1 MHNPLNKRFKRDL
14 RSDAGK
20 YVAIFLF
27 IVFFIGAASGF
38 MVADNSVFAQFKT
51 ADVEYN
57 VEDGHLAFNVKPSAD
72 VLSKIE
78 SQNDLKLYDLN
89 YKEETIKHGKTL
101 RIYKVRN
108 ELNKEC
114 LMSGEMPKAE
124 NEIAVDRMFAEN
136 NKIAVGDNVNINSK
150 NYIVSGLI
158 ALSDYSALFKSNGDM
173 MFDAVGFG
181 VAVMTNDGYNTIE
194 TAHETVNYA
203 WKYNLPVEDEETEN
217 AKSELLMKSL
227 EKILKEYDEPLI
239 QAQVDSLYD
248 DAKPYINRLK
258 AEFESAEKQLES
270 KYLSAIVHTNANDTA
285 KMAKELGITEKQYKN
300 LKQVLE
306 DAEKD
311 SDKWDF
317 DSLDSAPKINL
328 DDYKT
333 SSDMDFDEMYEEIY
347 KVVDAVSGAGLYD
360 CSQIY
365 RDLASLKKITDKFSI
380 DDSGVLNIT
389 DYSAKYTNKSI
400 MYAREDSTSDKA
412 TMMLMTYI
420 VMVMIAFLFA
430 VTTSNTISKEA
441 NVIGTLRAMGYS
453 KGELIGHYMFLP
465 MVVTVVG
472 GIVGNVLGYTAF
484 QKVFESVYYSNY
496 SLPTYKML
504 WNMNAFLETTVVP
517 FVLMLLVNFV
527 MLSKKLKISPLNF
540 IRGELKENGQ
550 KRLIKLPKK
559 MPFFSKF
566 RLRILFQNVPS
577 YLTLALGVFLAGTL
591 VVFGSMYGPLLD
603 DYANIVKENQISKY
617 QYVMINEAE
626 TKVLDAEKFCM
637 TSLQTTDKKFI
648 ADDVTIYGVENQS
661 RYIKE
666 NIPAGEV
673 LVSSAMADKFNL
685 SIGDD
690 VTLKEAYKDKTY
702 SFKVGGIY
710 NYDAAITVFMNRT
723 DYVRQF
729 NEDSNYFNGYFS
741 NKKLNDLDDT
751 DVATVITEKDLTKV
765 VTQMQVSMTEFV
777 KVFKALG
784 VVIFL
789 LVMFILT
796 KQIIEK
802 NSKSVSMAKILGFS
816 DIEIGKLYI
825 IITSLVVL
833 ASLLISVPLI
843 SLALRWCFKSYL
855 YTQMT
860 GYIPYIISNSCYVTM
875 VVLGIVSYS
884 VVACLMLL
892 KIKKTP
898 LGEALK
904 NQSFYFG

>member
-577 YLTLALGVFLAGTL
+577 YLILALGVFLAGTL

-626 TKVLDAEKFCM
+626 TKVSDAEKFCM

-685 SIGDD
+685 SIGDE
-690 VTLKEAYKDKTY
+690 VTLKEAYKEKTY

-723 DYVRQF
+723 DYIGQF

-741 NKKLNDLDDT
+741 NKKLNDLDDA

-816 DIEIGKLYI
+816 DSEIGKLYI
-825 IITSLVVL
+825 VITSFVVV
-833 ASLLISVPLI
+833 ASLLVSVPLI

-860 GYIPYIISNSCYVTM
+860 GYIPYIVSNSCYVTM
-875 VVLGIVSYS
+875 VVLGIVSYA

-904 NQSFYFG
+904 NQSF

>member
-203 WKYNLPVEDEETEN
+203 WKYNSPVEDEETEN

-239 QAQVDSLYD
+239 QAQVDSLYKK
-248 DAKPYINRLK
+248 AKPYINSLRD
-258 AEFESAEKQLES
+258 EFDVAEKELEA
-270 KYLSAIVHTNANDTA
+270 KYFAAIRNASINDTA

-347 KVVDAVSGAGLYD
+347 KVVDAVSDAGLYD

-453 KGELIGHYMFLP
+453 KGELIGHYIFLP

-540 IRGELKENGQ
+540 IRGELKESGQ

-566 RLRILFQNVPS
+566 RLRIFFQNIPS
-577 YLTLALGVFLAGTL
+577 YLTLALGVFLAGVL

-603 DYANIVKENQISKY
+603 DYSNIVKENQISKY

-626 TKVLDAEKFCM
+626 TKVSDAEKFCM
-637 TSLQTTDKKFI
+637 TSLQTTDKKFMT
-648 ADDVTIYGVENQS
+648 DDVTVYGVENQS

-685 SIGDD
+685 SIGDE
-690 VTLKEAYKDKTY
+690 VTLKEAYKEKTY

-723 DYVRQF
+723 DYIGQF

-741 NKKLNDLDDT
+741 NKKLNDLDDA

-802 NSKSVSMAKILGFS
+802 NSKSVSMTKILGFS

-860 GYIPYIISNSCYVTM
+860 GYIPYIVSNSCYVTM
-875 VVLGIVSYS
+875 VVLGIVSYA

-904 NQSFYFG
+904 NQSF

>member
-38 MVADNSVFAQFKT
+38 MVADNSVSAQFKT
-51 ADVEYN
+51 TDVEYN

-89 YKEETIKHGKTL
+89 YKEETIKNSKTL

-114 LMSGEMPKAE
+114 LMSGEMPKND

-136 NKIAVGDNVNINSK
+136 NNITVGDSLKIK
-150 NYIVSGLI
+150 GKKYIVSGLI

-181 VAVMTNDGYNTIE
+181 VAVMTNGGYNAIE
-194 TAHETVNYA
+194 TAHETINYA
-203 WKYNLPVEDEETEN
+203 WKYNTPVEDEETEN

-227 EKILKEYDEPLI
+227 ENILKEYDEPLI
-239 QAQVDSLYD
+239 QAQVDSLYKK
-248 DAKPYINRLK
+248 AKPYINSLRD
-258 AEFESAEKQLES
+258 EFDVAEKQLEA
-270 KYLSAIVHTNANDTA
+270 KYFAAIRKASINDTA

-306 DAEKD
+306 DADKD
-311 SDKWDF
+311 SDDWDL

-333 SSDMDFDEMYEEIY
+333 SDDMDFDNMYNQIY
-347 KVVDAVSGAGLYD
+347 KIVDAVSDAKLYD
-360 CSQIY
+360 CSRIY
-365 RDLASLKKITDKFSI
+365 RDLASLKRNTEKFSI
-380 DDSGVLNIT
+380 DDSGILNIT

-430 VTTSNTISKEA
+430 VTTSNTILKEA

-465 MVVTVVG
+465 IVVTVVG

-504 WNMNAFLETTVVP
+504 WNMNAFWETTVVP
-517 FVLMLLVNFV
+517 FILMILVNFV
-527 MLSKKLKISPLNF
+527 MLTKKLKISPLNF
-540 IRGELKENGQ
+540 IRGELKESGQ

-566 RLRILFQNVPS
+566 RLRIFFQNVPS
-577 YLTLALGVFLAGTL
+577 YLTLALGVFLAGVL

-603 DYANIVKENQISKY
+603 DYANIVKENQLSKY

-626 TKVLDAEKFCM
+626 TEISDAEKFCM

-648 ADDVTIYGVENQS
+648 TDDVTIYGVENQS
-661 RYIKE
+661 KYITE

-702 SFKVGGIY
+702 SFKVGGVY

-741 NKKLNDLDDT
+741 NKKLNDLDDA

-875 VVLGIVSYS
+875 VVLGIVSYA

-904 NQSFYFG
+904 NQSF

>member
-78 SQNDLKLYDLN
+78 GQNDLKLYDLN

-203 WKYNLPVEDEETEN
+203 WKYNSPVEDEETEN

-484 QKVFESVYYSNY
+484 QKEFESVYYSNY

-540 IRGELKENGQ
+540 IRGELKESGQ

-626 TKVLDAEKFCM
+626 TKVSDAEKFCM

-661 RYIKE
+661 KYIKE

-685 SIGDD
+685 SIGDE
-690 VTLKEAYKDKTY
+690 VTLKEAYKEKTY

-723 DYVRQF
+723 DYIEQF

-741 NKKLNDLDDT
+741 NKKLNDLDDA

-816 DIEIGKLYI
+816 DSEIGKLYI
-825 IITSLVVL
+825 VITSFVVV
-833 ASLLISVPLI
+833 ASLLVSVPLI
-843 SLALRWCFKSYL
+843 SLALRWAFKSYI

-860 GYIPYIISNSCYVTM
+860 GYIPYIVSNSCYVTM
-875 VVLGIVSYS
+875 VVLGIVSYA

-904 NQSFYFG
+904 NQSF

>member
-57 VEDGHLAFNVKPSAD
+57 VEDGHLAFNVKPSED

-203 WKYNLPVEDEETEN
+203 WKYNSPVEDEETEN

-239 QAQVDSLYD
+239 QEQVDSLYD

-270 KYLSAIVHTNANDTA
+270 KYLSAIVHTNANDSA

-453 KGELIGHYMFLP
+453 KGELIGHYIFLP

-540 IRGELKENGQ
+540 IRGELKESGQ

-603 DYANIVKENQISKY
+603 DYANIVKENQVSKY

-626 TKVLDAEKFCM
+626 TKVSDAEKFCM

-661 RYIKE
+661 KYIKE

-685 SIGDD
+685 SIGDE
-690 VTLKEAYKDKTY
+690 VTLKEAYKEKTY

-723 DYVRQF
+723 DYIEQF

-741 NKKLNDLDDT
+741 NKKLNDLDDA

-816 DIEIGKLYI
+816 DSEIGKLYI
-825 IITSLVVL
+825 VITSFVVVV
-833 ASLLISVPLI
+833 SLLVSVPLI

-860 GYIPYIISNSCYVTM
+860 GYIPYIVSNSCYVTM
-875 VVLGIVSYS
+875 VVLGIVSYA

-904 NQSFYFG
+904 NQSF

>member
-136 NKIAVGDNVNINSK
+136 NKIAVGNNVNINSK

-203 WKYNLPVEDEETEN
+203 WKYNSPVEDEETEN

-453 KGELIGHYMFLP
+453 KGELIGHYIFLP

-540 IRGELKENGQ
+540 IRGELKESGQ

-617 QYVMINEAE
+617 QYVMINEAK
-626 TKVLDAEKFCM
+626 TKVSDAEKFCM

-661 RYIKE
+661 KYIKE

-685 SIGDD
+685 SIGDEI
-690 VTLKEAYKDKTY
+690 TLKEAYKEKTY

-723 DYVRQF
+723 DYIEQF

-741 NKKLNDLDDT
+741 NKKLNDLDDA

-796 KQIIEK
+796 KQILEK

-816 DIEIGKLYI
+816 DSEIGKLYI
-825 IITSLVVL
+825 VITSFVVV
-833 ASLLISVPLI
+833 ASLLVSVPLI

-860 GYIPYIISNSCYVTM
+860 GYIPYIVSNSCYVTM
-875 VVLGIVSYS
+875 VVLGIVSYA

-904 NQSFYFG
+904 NQSF

>member
-38 MVADNSVFAQFKT
+38 MVADNSVAAQFKT
-51 ADVEYN
+51 TAEECN
-57 VEDGHLAFNVKPSAD
+57 IEDGHLAFNVRPSNE

-78 SQNDLKLYDLN
+78 NQNDLKLYDLS
-89 YKEETIKHGKTL
+89 YKEETVKKDKTL

-108 ELNKEC
+108 EVNKEC
-114 LMSGEMPKAE
+114 LMSGEMPT
-124 NEIAVDRMFAEN
+124 NDSEIAVDRMFADN
-136 NKIAVGDNVNINSK
+136 NKITVGDSLKIKGKKYV
-150 NYIVSGLI
+150 VSGLI
-158 ALSDYSALFKSNGDM
+158 ALPDYSALFKSNADM

-181 VAVMTNDGYNTIE
+181 VAVMTDSGYNKIGN
-194 TAHETVNYA
+194 AHETINYA
-203 WKYNLPVEDEETEN
+203 WKYNTPVEDEETEN

-227 EKILKEYDEPLI
+227 ENILKEYDEPLI
-239 QAQVDSLYD
+239 QAQVDSLYKK
-248 DAKPYINRLK
+248 AKPYINSLRD
-258 AEFESAEKQLES
+258 EFDVAEKELES
-270 KYLSAIVHTNANDTA
+270 KYFAAIRKASINDTA

-306 DAEKD
+306 DADKN
-311 SDKWDF
+311 SDEWDL

-333 SSDMDFDEMYEEIY
+333 SDDMDFDDMYNQIY
-347 KVVDAVSGAGLYD
+347 KIVDAVSNAKLYD

-380 DDSGVLNIT
+380 DDSGILNIK

-400 MYAREDSTSDKA
+400 MYAREDSGSDKA

-420 VMVMIAFLFA
+420 IMVVIAFLFA
-430 VTTSNTISKEA
+430 VTTSNTITKEA

-453 KGELIGHYMFLP
+453 KGELIRHYMFLP
-465 MVVTVVG
+465 IAVTLAG
-472 GIVGNVLGYTAF
+472 SIVGNVLGYTVF
-484 QKVFESVYYSNY
+484 QKVFVGVYYSNY
-496 SLPTYKML
+496 SLPTFKML
-504 WNMNAFLETTVVP
+504 WNMNAFWETTVVP
-517 FVLMLLVNFV
+517 FILMILVNFV
-527 MLSKKLKISPLNF
+527 MLTKKLKISPLNF
-540 IRGELKENGQ
+540 IRGELKESGQ

-566 RLRILFQNVPS
+566 RLRIFFQNIPS
-577 YLTLALGVFLAGTL
+577 YLTLALGVFLAGVL

-603 DYANIVKENQISKY
+603 DYANIVKENQLSKY

-626 TKVLDAEKFCM
+626 SENADAEKFCM
-637 TSLQTTDKKFI
+637 TSLQTTDKKFMT
-648 ADDVTIYGVENQS
+648 DDVTIYGVENQS
-661 RYIKE
+661 KYITE
-666 NIPAGEV
+666 NIPIGEV
-673 LVSSAMADKFNL
+673 LVSSAMAEKFGL
-685 SIGDD
+685 SSGDEF
-690 VTLKEAYKDKTY
+690 TLKEQYKDKTY
-702 SFKVGGIY
+702 SFKVGGVY
-710 NYDAAITVFMNRT
+710 NYDAAITVFMNRG
-723 DYVRQF
+723 DYLTRF
-729 NEDSNYFNGYFS
+729 NEKSDYFNGYFS
-741 NKKLNDLDDT
+741 NSKLDDLNDDDI
-751 DVATVITEKDLTKV
+751 ATVITEKDLTKV

-784 VVIFL
+784 IVIFL

-796 KQIIEK
+796 KQIIER
-802 NSKSVSMAKILGFS
+802 NSKSVSMTKILGFS

-843 SLALRWCFKSYL
+843 SLALRWAFKSYI

-860 GYIPYIISNSCYVTM
+860 GYIPYIVSNSCYVTM
-875 VVLGIVSYS
+875 VVLGIVSYA

-904 NQSFYFG
+904 NQSF

>member
-27 IVFFIGAASGF
+27 IVLFIGAASGF
-38 MVADNSVFAQFKT
+38 MVADNSVTAQFKT
-51 ADVEYN
+51 TAEECN
-57 VEDGHLAFNVKPSAD
+57 IEDGHLAFNVRPSNE
-72 VLSKIE
+72 VLSKTE
-78 SQNDLKLYDLN
+78 SQNDLKLYDLS
-89 YKEETIKHGKTL
+89 YKEETVKKDKTL
-101 RIYKVRN
+101 RIYRVRN
-108 ELNKEC
+108 EVNKEC
-114 LMSGEMPKAE
+114 LMSGEMPTKDS
-124 NEIAVDRMFAEN
+124 EIAVDRMFADN
-136 NKIAVGDNVNINSK
+136 NKIAVGDSLKIKGKKYV
-150 NYIVSGLI
+150 VSGLI
-158 ALSDYSALFKSNGDM
+158 ALPDYSALFKSNADM

-181 VAVMTNDGYNTIE
+181 VAVMTDSGYNAIGN
-194 TAHETVNYA
+194 AHETINYA
-203 WKYNLPVEDEETEN
+203 WKYNTPVEDEETEN

-227 EKILKEYDEPLI
+227 ENILKEYDEPLI
-239 QAQVDSLYD
+239 QAQVDSLYKK
-248 DAKPYINRLK
+248 AKPYINSLRD
-258 AEFESAEKQLES
+258 EFDIAEKELES
-270 KYLSAIVHTNANDTA
+270 KYFAAIRKASINDTA

-306 DAEKD
+306 DADKN
-311 SDKWDF
+311 SDEWNL

-333 SSDMDFDEMYEEIY
+333 SDDMDFDDMYNQIY
-347 KVVDAVSGAGLYD
+347 KIVDAVSDAKLYD

-365 RDLASLKKITDKFSI
+365 RDLASLKKITDNFNI
-380 DDSGVLNIT
+380 DDSGILNIK

-400 MYAREDSTSDKA
+400 MYAREDSGSDKA

-420 VMVMIAFLFA
+420 IMVVIAFLFA
-430 VTTSNTISKEA
+430 VTTSNTITKEA

-453 KGELIGHYMFLP
+453 KGELIRHYMFLP
-465 MVVTVVG
+465 IAVTLAG
-472 GIVGNVLGYTAF
+472 SIVGNVLGYTVF
-484 QKVFESVYYSNY
+484 QKVFVGVYYSNY
-496 SLPTYKML
+496 SLPTFKML
-504 WNMNAFLETTVVP
+504 WNMNAFWETTVVP
-517 FVLMLLVNFV
+517 FILMILVNFA
-527 MLSKKLKISPLNF
+527 MLTKKLKISPLNF
-540 IRGELKENGQ
+540 IRGELKESGQ

-566 RLRILFQNVPS
+566 RLRIFFQNIPS
-577 YLTLALGVFLAGTL
+577 YLTLALGVFLAGVL
-591 VVFGSMYGPLLD
+591 VVFGSMYDPLLD
-603 DYANIVKENQISKY
+603 DYANIVKENQLSKY

-626 TKVLDAEKFCM
+626 SENADAEKFCM
-637 TSLQTTDKKFI
+637 TSLQTTDKKFMT
-648 ADDVTIYGVENQS
+648 DDVTIYGVENQS
-661 RYIKE
+661 KYITE
-666 NIPAGEV
+666 NIPMGEV
-673 LVSSAMADKFNL
+673 LVSSAMAEKFGL
-685 SIGDD
+685 SSGDEF
-690 VTLKEAYKDKTY
+690 TLKEQYKDKTY
-702 SFKVGGIY
+702 SFKVGGVY
-710 NYDAAITVFMNRT
+710 NYDAAITVFMNRG
-723 DYVRQF
+723 DYLTQF
-729 NEDSNYFNGYFS
+729 NEKSDYFNGYFS
-741 NKKLNDLDDT
+741 NSKLDDLSDD

-802 NSKSVSMAKILGFS
+802 NSKSVSMTKILGFS

-843 SLALRWCFKSYL
+843 SLALRWAFKSYI

-860 GYIPYIISNSCYVTM
+860 GYIPYIVSNSCYVTM
-875 VVLGIVSYS
+875 VVLGIVSYAI
-884 VVACLMLL
+884 VACLMLL

-904 NQSFYFG
+904 NQSF

>member
-38 MVADNSVFAQFKT
+38 MVADNSVTAQFKT
-51 ADVEYN
+51 TAEECN
-57 VEDGHLAFNVKPSAD
+57 IEDGHLAFNVRPSNE
-72 VLSKIE
+72 LLGKIE
-78 SQNDLKLYDLN
+78 SQNDLKLYDLS
-89 YKEETIKHGKTL
+89 YKEETVKKDKTL
-101 RIYKVRN
+101 RIYKVRK
-108 ELNKEC
+108 EVNKEC
-114 LMSGEMPKAE
+114 LMSGEMPTKDS
-124 NEIAVDRMFAEN
+124 EIAVDRMFADN
-136 NKIAVGDNVNINSK
+136 NKITVGDSLKIKGKKYV
-150 NYIVSGLI
+150 VSGLI
-158 ALSDYSALFKSNGDM
+158 ALPDYSALFKSNADM

-181 VAVMTNDGYNTIE
+181 VAVMTDSGYNTIGN
-194 TAHETVNYA
+194 AHETINYA
-203 WKYNLPVEDEETEN
+203 WKYNTPVEDEETEN

-227 EKILKEYDEPLI
+227 ENILKEYDEPLI
-239 QAQVDSLYD
+239 QAQVDSLYKK
-248 DAKPYINRLK
+248 AKPYINSLRD
-258 AEFESAEKQLES
+258 EFDVAEKQLEA
-270 KYLSAIVHTNANDTA
+270 KYFAAIRNASINDTA
-285 KMAKELGITEKQYKN
+285 KMVKELGITEKQYKN

-306 DAEKD
+306 DADKN
-311 SDKWDF
+311 SDEWDL

-333 SSDMDFDEMYEEIY
+333 SDDMDFDDMYNQIY
-347 KVVDAVSGAGLYD
+347 KIVDAVSDAKLYD

-380 DDSGVLNIT
+380 DDSGILNIK

-400 MYAREDSTSDKA
+400 MYAREDSGSDKA

-420 VMVMIAFLFA
+420 IMVVIAFLFA
-430 VTTSNTISKEA
+430 VTTSNTITKEA

-453 KGELIGHYMFLP
+453 KGELIRHYMFLP
-465 MVVTVVG
+465 IAVTLAGSV
-472 GIVGNVLGYTAF
+472 VGNVLGYTVF
-484 QKVFESVYYSNY
+484 QKVFVGVYYSNY
-496 SLPTYKML
+496 SLPTFKML
-504 WNMNAFLETTVVP
+504 WNMNAFWETTVVP
-517 FVLMLLVNFV
+517 FILMILVNFV
-527 MLSKKLKISPLNF
+527 MLTKKLKISPLNF

-566 RLRILFQNVPS
+566 RLRIFFQNIPS
-577 YLTLALGVFLAGTL
+577 YLTLALGIFLAGVL

-603 DYANIVKENQISKY
+603 DYANIVKENQLSKY

-626 TKVLDAEKFCM
+626 SENADAEKFCM
-637 TSLQTTDKKFI
+637 TSLQTTDKKFMT
-648 ADDVTIYGVENQS
+648 DDVTIYGVENQS
-661 RYIKE
+661 KYITE
-666 NIPAGEV
+666 NIPTGEV
-673 LVSSAMADKFNL
+673 LVSSAMAEKFGL
-685 SIGDD
+685 SSGDEF
-690 VTLKEAYKDKTY
+690 TLKEQYKDKTY
-702 SFKVGGIY
+702 SFKVGGVY
-710 NYDAAITVFMNRT
+710 NYDAAITVFMNRG
-723 DYVRQF
+723 DYLTQF
-729 NEDSNYFNGYFS
+729 NEKSDYFNGYFS
-741 NKKLNDLDDT
+741 NSKLDDLSDD

-784 VVIFL
+784 VVISL

-802 NSKSVSMAKILGFS
+802 NSKSVSMTKILGFS

-843 SLALRWCFKSYL
+843 SLALRWAFKSYI

-860 GYIPYIISNSCYVTM
+860 GYIPYIVSNSCYVTM
-875 VVLGIVSYS
+875 VVLGIVSYA

-904 NQSFYFG
+904 NQSF

>member
-38 MVADNSVFAQFKT
+38 MVADNSVAAQFKT
-51 ADVEYN
+51 TAEECN
-57 VEDGHLAFNVKPSAD
+57 IEDGHLAFNVRPSNE

-78 SQNDLKLYDLN
+78 NQNDLKLYDLS
-89 YKEETIKHGKTL
+89 YKEETVKKDKTL

-108 ELNKEC
+108 EVNKEC
-114 LMSGEMPKAE
+114 LMSGEMPT
-124 NEIAVDRMFAEN
+124 NDSEIAVDRMFADN
-136 NKIAVGDNVNINSK
+136 NKITVGDSLKIKGKKYV
-150 NYIVSGLI
+150 VSGLI
-158 ALSDYSALFKSNGDM
+158 ALPDYSALFKSNADM

-181 VAVMTNDGYNTIE
+181 VAVMTDSGYNKIGN
-194 TAHETVNYA
+194 AHETINYA
-203 WKYNLPVEDEETEN
+203 WKYNTPVEDEETEN

-227 EKILKEYDEPLI
+227 ENILKEYDEPLI
-239 QAQVDSLYD
+239 QAQVDSLYKK
-248 DAKPYINRLK
+248 AKPYINSLRD
-258 AEFESAEKQLES
+258 EFDVAEKELES
-270 KYLSAIVHTNANDTA
+270 KYFAAIRKASINDTA

-306 DAEKD
+306 DADKN
-311 SDKWDF
+311 SDEWDL

-333 SSDMDFDEMYEEIY
+333 SDDMDFDDMYNQIY
-347 KVVDAVSGAGLYD
+347 KIVDAVSDAKLYD

-380 DDSGVLNIT
+380 DDSGILNIK

-400 MYAREDSTSDKA
+400 MYAREDSGSDKA

-420 VMVMIAFLFA
+420 IMVVIAFLFA
-430 VTTSNTISKEA
+430 VTTSNTITKEA

-453 KGELIGHYMFLP
+453 KGELIRHYMFLP
-465 MVVTVVG
+465 IAVTLVG
-472 GIVGNVLGYTAF
+472 SIVGNVLGYTVF
-484 QKVFESVYYSNY
+484 QKVFVGVYYSNY
-496 SLPTYKML
+496 SLPTFKML
-504 WNMNAFLETTVVP
+504 WNMNAFWETTVVP
-517 FVLMLLVNFV
+517 FILMILVNFV
-527 MLSKKLKISPLNF
+527 MLTKKLKISPLNF
-540 IRGELKENGQ
+540 IRGELKESGQ

-566 RLRILFQNVPS
+566 RLRIFFQNIPS
-577 YLTLALGVFLAGTL
+577 YLTLALGVFLAGVL

-603 DYANIVKENQISKY
+603 DYANIVKENQLSKY

-626 TKVLDAEKFCM
+626 SENADAEKFCM
-637 TSLQTTDKKFI
+637 TSLQTTDKKFMT
-648 ADDVTIYGVENQS
+648 DDVTIYGVENQS
-661 RYIKE
+661 KYITE
-666 NIPAGEV
+666 NIPTGEV
-673 LVSSAMADKFNL
+673 LVSSAMAEKFGL
-685 SIGDD
+685 SSGDEF
-690 VTLKEAYKDKTY
+690 TLKEQYKDKTY
-702 SFKVGGIY
+702 SFKVGGVY
-710 NYDAAITVFMNRT
+710 NYDAAITVFMNRG
-723 DYVRQF
+723 DYLTQF
-729 NEDSNYFNGYFS
+729 NEKSDYFNGYFS
-741 NKKLNDLDDT
+741 NSKLDDLSDD

-802 NSKSVSMAKILGFS
+802 NSKSVSMTKILGFS

-843 SLALRWCFKSYL
+843 SLALRWAFKSYI

-860 GYIPYIISNSCYVTM
+860 GYIPYIVSNSCYVTM
-875 VVLGIVSYS
+875 VVLGIVSYT
-884 VVACLMLL
+884 VVACLMLI

-904 NQSFYFG
+904 NQSF

>member
-203 WKYNLPVEDEETEN
+203 WKYNSPVEDEETEN

-347 KVVDAVSGAGLYD
+347 KVVDTVSGAGLYD

-453 KGELIGHYMFLP
+453 KGELIGHYIFLP

-540 IRGELKENGQ
+540 IRGELKESGQ

-626 TKVLDAEKFCM
+626 TEVSDAEKFCM

-685 SIGDD
+685 SIGDE
-690 VTLKEAYKDKTY
+690 VTLKEAYKEKTY

-723 DYVRQF
+723 DYIEQF

-741 NKKLNDLDDT
+741 NKKLNDLDDA

-784 VVIFL
+784 VVISL

-816 DIEIGKLYI
+816 DSEIGKLYI
-825 IITSLVVL
+825 VITSFVVV
-833 ASLLISVPLI
+833 ASLLVSVPLI

-860 GYIPYIISNSCYVTM
+860 GYIPYIVSNSCYVTM
-875 VVLGIVSYS
+875 VVLGIVSYA

-904 NQSFYFG
+904 NQSF

>member
-38 MVADNSVFAQFKT
+38 MVADNSVVAQFKT
-51 ADVEYN
+51 TAEECN
-57 VEDGHLAFNVKPSAD
+57 IEDGHLAFNVRPSNE
-72 VLSKIE
+72 VLSKTE
-78 SQNDLKLYDLN
+78 NQNDLKLYDLS
-89 YKEETIKHGKTL
+89 YKEETVKKDKTL

-108 ELNKEC
+108 EVNKEC
-114 LMSGEMPKAE
+114 LMSGEMPTKDS
-124 NEIAVDRMFAEN
+124 EIAVDRMFADN
-136 NKIAVGDNVNINSK
+136 NKITVGDSLKIKGKKYV
-150 NYIVSGLI
+150 VSGLI
-158 ALSDYSALFKSNGDM
+158 ALPDYSALFKSNADM

-181 VAVMTNDGYNTIE
+181 VAVMTDSGYNAIGN
-194 TAHETVNYA
+194 AHETINYA
-203 WKYNLPVEDEETEN
+203 WKYNAPVEDEETEN

-227 EKILKEYDEPLI
+227 ENILKEYDEPLI
-239 QAQVDSLYD
+239 QAQVDSLYKK
-248 DAKPYINRLK
+248 AKPYINSLRD
-258 AEFESAEKQLES
+258 EFDVAEKQLEA
-270 KYLSAIVHTNANDTA
+270 KYFAAIRKASINDTA
-285 KMAKELGITEKQYKN
+285 KMAKKLGITEKQYKN

-306 DAEKD
+306 DADKN
-311 SDKWDF
+311 SDEWDL
-317 DSLDSAPKINL
+317 DSLDSAPKINI

-333 SSDMDFDEMYEEIY
+333 SDDMDFDDMYNQIY
-347 KVVDAVSGAGLYD
+347 KIVDAVSDAKLYD

-380 DDSGVLNIT
+380 DDSGILNIK

-400 MYAREDSTSDKA
+400 MYAREDSGSDKA

-420 VMVMIAFLFA
+420 IMVVIAFLFA
-430 VTTSNTISKEA
+430 VTTSNTITKEA

-453 KGELIGHYMFLP
+453 KGELIRHYMFLP
-465 MVVTVVG
+465 IVVTLVG
-472 GIVGNVLGYTAF
+472 SIVGNILGYTVF
-484 QKVFESVYYSNY
+484 QKVFVGVYYSNY
-496 SLPTYKML
+496 SLPTFKML
-504 WNMNAFLETTVVP
+504 WNMNAFWETTVVP
-517 FVLMLLVNFV
+517 FILMILVNFA
-527 MLSKKLKISPLNF
+527 MLTKKLKISPLNF
-540 IRGELKENGQ
+540 IRGELKESGQ

-566 RLRILFQNVPS
+566 RLRIFFQNIPS
-577 YLTLALGVFLAGTL
+577 YLTLALGIFLAGVL

-603 DYANIVKENQISKY
+603 DYANIVKENQLSKY

-626 TKVLDAEKFCM
+626 SENADAEKFCM
-637 TSLQTTDKKFI
+637 TSLQTTDKKFMT
-648 ADDVTIYGVENQS
+648 DDVTIYGVENQS
-661 RYIKE
+661 KYITE
-666 NIPAGEV
+666 NIPMGEV
-673 LVSSAMADKFNL
+673 LVSSAMAEKFGL

-702 SFKVGGIY
+702 SFKVGGVY
-710 NYDAAITVFMNRT
+710 NYDAAITVFMNRG
-723 DYVRQF
+723 DYLTQF
-729 NEDSNYFNGYFS
+729 NEKSDYFNGYFS
-741 NKKLNDLDDT
+741 NSKLDDLSDD

-802 NSKSVSMAKILGFS
+802 NSKSVSMTKILGFS

-843 SLALRWCFKSYL
+843 SLALRWAFKSYI

-860 GYIPYIISNSCYVTM
+860 GYIPYIVSNSCYVTM
-875 VVLGIVSYS
+875 VVLGIISYT

-904 NQSFYFG
+904 NQSF

>member
-38 MVADNSVFAQFKT
+38 MVADNSVMAQFKT
-51 ADVEYN
+51 TAEECN
-57 VEDGHLAFNVKPSAD
+57 IEDGHLAFNVKPSNE
-72 VLSKIE
+72 VLGKTE
-78 SQNDLKLYDLN
+78 SQNDLKLYDLS
-89 YKEETIKHGKTL
+89 YKEETVKKDKTL

-108 ELNKEC
+108 EVNKEC
-114 LMSGEMPKAE
+114 LMSGEMPTKDS
-124 NEIAVDRMFAEN
+124 EIAVDRMFADN
-136 NKIAVGDNVNINSK
+136 NKITVGDSLKIKGKKYV
-150 NYIVSGLI
+150 VSGLI
-158 ALSDYSALFKSNGDM
+158 ALPDYSALFKSNADM

-181 VAVMTNDGYNTIE
+181 VAVMTDSGYNAIGN
-194 TAHETVNYA
+194 AHETINYA
-203 WKYNLPVEDEETEN
+203 WKYNAPVEDEETEN

-227 EKILKEYDEPLI
+227 ENILKEYDEPLI
-239 QAQVDSLYD
+239 QAQVDSLYKK
-248 DAKPYINRLK
+248 AKPYINSLRD
-258 AEFESAEKQLES
+258 EFDVAEKELES
-270 KYLSAIVHTNANDTA
+270 KYFAAIRKASINDTA

-306 DAEKD
+306 EADKN
-311 SDKWDF
+311 SDDWDL

-333 SSDMDFDEMYEEIY
+333 SDDMDFDDMYNQIY
-347 KVVDAVSGAGLYD
+347 KIVDAVSDAKLYD

-380 DDSGVLNIT
+380 DDSGILNIK

-400 MYAREDSTSDKA
+400 MYAREDSGSDKA

-420 VMVMIAFLFA
+420 IMVVIAFLFA
-430 VTTSNTISKEA
+430 VTTSNTITKEA

-453 KGELIGHYMFLP
+453 KGELIRHYMFLP
-465 MVVTVVG
+465 IAVTLAG
-472 GIVGNVLGYTAF
+472 SIVGNVLGYTVF
-484 QKVFESVYYSNY
+484 QKVFVGVYYSNY
-496 SLPTYKML
+496 SLPTFKML
-504 WNMNAFLETTVVP
+504 WNMNAFWETTVVP
-517 FVLMLLVNFV
+517 FILMILVNFA
-527 MLSKKLKISPLNF
+527 MLTKKLKISPLNF

-566 RLRILFQNVPS
+566 RLRIFFQNIPS
-577 YLTLALGVFLAGTL
+577 YLTIALGIFLAGVL

-603 DYANIVKENQISKY
+603 DYANIVKENQLSKY

-626 TKVLDAEKFCM
+626 SENADAEKFCM
-637 TSLQTTDKKFI
+637 TSLQTTDKKFMT
-648 ADDVTIYGVENQS
+648 DDVTIYGVENQS
-661 RYIKE
+661 KYITE
-666 NIPAGEV
+666 SIPTGEV
-673 LVSSAMADKFNL
+673 LVSSAMAEKFGL
-685 SIGDD
+685 SSGDEF
-690 VTLKEAYKDKTY
+690 TLKEQYKDKTY
-702 SFKVGGIY
+702 SFKVGGVY
-710 NYDAAITVFMNRT
+710 NYDAAITVFMNRG
-723 DYVRQF
+723 DYLTQF
-729 NEDSNYFNGYFS
+729 NEKSDYFNGYFS
-741 NKKLNDLDDT
+741 NSKLDDLSDD

-802 NSKSVSMAKILGFS
+802 NSKSVSMTKILGFS

-843 SLALRWCFKSYL
+843 SLALRWAFKSYI

-860 GYIPYIISNSCYVTM
+860 GYIPYIVSNSCYVTM
-875 VVLGIVSYS
+875 VALGIVSYA

-904 NQSFYFG
+904 NQSF

>member
-203 WKYNLPVEDEETEN
+203 WKYNSLVEDEETEN

-248 DAKPYINRLK
+248 IAKPYINRLK

-328 DDYKT
+328 DDYKI
-333 SSDMDFDEMYEEIY
+333 SSDMDFDEMYEEVY

-540 IRGELKENGQ
+540 IRGELKESGQ

-617 QYVMINEAE
+617 QYVMINEEE
-626 TKVLDAEKFCM
+626 TKVSDAEKFCM

-661 RYIKE
+661 KYIKE

-685 SIGDD
+685 SIGDE
-690 VTLKEAYKDKTY
+690 VTLKEAYKEKTY

-723 DYVRQF
+723 DYIGQF
-729 NEDSNYFNGYFS
+729 NEDSNYFNGYFN
-741 NKKLNDLDDT
+741 NKKLNDLDDA

-816 DIEIGKLYI
+816 DSEIGKLYI
-825 IITSLVVL
+825 VITSFVVV
-833 ASLLISVPLI
+833 ASLLVSVPLI

-860 GYIPYIISNSCYVTM
+860 GYIPYIVSNSCYVTM
-875 VVLGIVSYS
+875 VVLGIVSYA

-904 NQSFYFG
+904 NQSF

>member
-38 MVADNSVFAQFKT
+38 MVADNSVSAQFKT
-51 ADVEYN
+51 TDVEYN

-203 WKYNLPVEDEETEN
+203 WKYNSPVEDEETEN

-258 AEFESAEKQLES
+258 AEFQSAEKQLES

-317 DSLDSAPKINL
+317 DFLDSAPKINL

-333 SSDMDFDEMYEEIY
+333 SDDMDFDDMYNQIY
-347 KVVDAVSGAGLYD
+347 KIVDAVSDAKLYD

-453 KGELIGHYMFLP
+453 KGELIGHYIFLP

-540 IRGELKENGQ
+540 IRGELKESGQ

-626 TKVLDAEKFCM
+626 TKVSDAEKFCM

-661 RYIKE
+661 KYIKE

-685 SIGDD
+685 SIGDE
-690 VTLKEAYKDKTY
+690 VTLKEAYKEKTY

-723 DYVRQF
+723 DYIEQF

-741 NKKLNDLDDT
+741 NKKLNDLDDA

-816 DIEIGKLYI
+816 DSEIGKLYI
-825 IITSLVVL
+825 VITSFVVVV
-833 ASLLISVPLI
+833 SLLVSVPLI

-860 GYIPYIISNSCYVTM
+860 GYIPYIVSNSCYVTM
-875 VVLGIVSYS
+875 VVLGIVSYA

-904 NQSFYFG
+904 NQSF

>member
-453 KGELIGHYMFLP
+453 KGELIGHYIFLP

-540 IRGELKENGQ
+540 IRGELKESGQ

-617 QYVMINEAE
+617 QYVMINEEE
-626 TKVLDAEKFCM
+626 TKVSDAEKFCM

-661 RYIKE
+661 KYIKE

-685 SIGDD
+685 SIGDE
-690 VTLKEAYKDKTY
+690 VTLKEAYKEKTY

-723 DYVRQF
+723 DYIEQF

-741 NKKLNDLDDT
+741 NKKLNDLDDA

-816 DIEIGKLYI
+816 DSEIGKLYI
-825 IITSLVVL
+825 VITSFVVV
-833 ASLLISVPLI
+833 ASLFVSVPLI

-860 GYIPYIISNSCYVTM
+860 GYIPYIVSNSCYVTM
-875 VVLGIVSYS
+875 VVLGIVSYA

-904 NQSFYFG
+904 NQSF

>member
-38 MVADNSVFAQFKT
+38 MVADNSVAAQFKT
-51 ADVEYN
+51 TAEESN
-57 VEDGHLAFNVKPSAD
+57 IEDGHLAFNVKPSNE

-78 SQNDLKLYDLN
+78 SQNDLKLYDLS
-89 YKEETIKHGKTL
+89 YKEETVKKDKTL

-108 ELNKEC
+108 EVNKEC
-114 LMSGEMPKAE
+114 LMSGEMPTKDS
-124 NEIAVDRMFAEN
+124 EIAVDRMFADN
-136 NKIAVGDNVNINSK
+136 NKITVGDSLKIKGKKYV
-150 NYIVSGLI
+150 VSGLI
-158 ALSDYSALFKSNGDM
+158 ALPDYSALFKSNADM

-181 VAVMTNDGYNTIE
+181 VAVMTDSGYNAIGN
-194 TAHETVNYA
+194 AHETINYA
-203 WKYNLPVEDEETEN
+203 WKYNTPVEDEETEN

-227 EKILKEYDEPLI
+227 ENILKEYDEPLI
-239 QAQVDSLYD
+239 QAQVDSLYKK
-248 DAKPYINRLK
+248 AKPYINSLRD
-258 AEFESAEKQLES
+258 EFDITEKELEA
-270 KYLSAIVHTNANDTA
+270 KYFAAIRNASINDTA

-306 DAEKD
+306 DADKN
-311 SDKWDF
+311 SDDWDL

-333 SSDMDFDEMYEEIY
+333 SDDMDFDDMYNQIY
-347 KVVDAVSGAGLYD
+347 KIVDAVSDAKLYD

-380 DDSGVLNIT
+380 DDSGILNIK

-400 MYAREDSTSDKA
+400 MYAREDSGSDKA

-420 VMVMIAFLFA
+420 IMVVIAFLFA
-430 VTTSNTISKEA
+430 VTTSNTITKEA

-453 KGELIGHYMFLP
+453 KGELIRHYMFLP
-465 MVVTVVG
+465 IAVTLVG
-472 GIVGNVLGYTAF
+472 SIVGNVLGYTVF
-484 QKVFESVYYSNY
+484 QKVFVGVYYSNY
-496 SLPTYKML
+496 SLPTFKML
-504 WNMNAFLETTVVP
+504 WNMNAFWETTVVP
-517 FVLMLLVNFV
+517 FILMILVNFV
-527 MLSKKLKISPLNF
+527 MLTKKLKISPLNF

-566 RLRILFQNVPS
+566 RLRIFFQNIPS
-577 YLTLALGVFLAGTL
+577 YLTLALGIFLAGVL

-603 DYANIVKENQISKY
+603 DYANIVKENQLSKY

-626 TKVLDAEKFCM
+626 SKNADAEKFCM
-637 TSLQTTDKKFI
+637 TSLQTTDKKFMT
-648 ADDVTIYGVENQS
+648 DDVTIYGVENQS
-661 RYIKE
+661 KYITE
-666 NIPAGEV
+666 SIPTGEV
-673 LVSSAMADKFNL
+673 LVSSAMAEKFGL
-685 SIGDD
+685 SSGDEF
-690 VTLKEAYKDKTY
+690 TLKEQYKDKTY
-702 SFKVGGIY
+702 SFKVGGVY
-710 NYDAAITVFMNRT
+710 NYDAAITVFMNRG
-723 DYVRQF
+723 DYLTQF
-729 NEDSNYFNGYFS
+729 NEKSDYFNGYFS
-741 NKKLNDLDDT
+741 NSKLDDLSDD

-796 KQIIEK
+796 KQIIER
-802 NSKSVSMAKILGFS
+802 NSKSVSMTKILGFS

-843 SLALRWCFKSYL
+843 SLALRWAFKSYI

-860 GYIPYIISNSCYVTM
+860 GYIPYIVSNSCYVTM
-875 VVLGIVSYS
+875 VALGIVSYA

-904 NQSFYFG
+904 NQSF

>member
-203 WKYNLPVEDEETEN
+203 WKYNSPVEDEETEN

-540 IRGELKENGQ
+540 IRGELKESGQ

-626 TKVLDAEKFCM
+626 TKVSDAEKFCM

-661 RYIKE
+661 KYIKE

-685 SIGDD
+685 SIGDE
-690 VTLKEAYKDKTY
+690 VTLKEAYKEKTY

-723 DYVRQF
+723 DYIEQF
-729 NEDSNYFNGYFS
+729 NEDSNYFNGYLS
-741 NKKLNDLDDT
+741 NKKLNDLDDA

-816 DIEIGKLYI
+816 DSEIGKLYI
-825 IITSLVVL
+825 VITSFVVV
-833 ASLLISVPLI
+833 ASLLVSVPLI

-860 GYIPYIISNSCYVTM
+860 GYIPYIVSNSCYVTM
-875 VVLGIVSYS
+875 VVLGIVSYA

-904 NQSFYFG
+904 NQSF

>member
-108 ELNKEC
+108 EINKEC

-203 WKYNLPVEDEETEN
+203 WKYNSPVEDEETEN

-540 IRGELKENGQ
+540 IRGELKESGQ
-550 KRLIKLPKK
+550 KRLIKLPKE

-626 TKVLDAEKFCM
+626 TKVSDAEKFCM

-661 RYIKE
+661 KYIKE

-685 SIGDD
+685 SIGDE
-690 VTLKEAYKDKTY
+690 VTLKEAYKEKTY

-723 DYVRQF
+723 DYIEQF

-741 NKKLNDLDDT
+741 NKKLNDLDDA

-816 DIEIGKLYI
+816 DSEIGKLYI
-825 IITSLVVL
+825 VITSFVVV
-833 ASLLISVPLI
+833 ASLLVSVPLI

-860 GYIPYIISNSCYVTM
+860 GYIPYIVSNSCYVTM
-875 VVLGIVSYS
+875 VVLGIVSYA

-904 NQSFYFG
+904 NQSF

>member
-38 MVADNSVFAQFKT
+38 MVADNSVSAQFKT
-51 ADVEYN
+51 TDVEYN

-89 YKEETIKHGKTL
+89 YKEETIKNSKTL

-114 LMSGEMPKAE
+114 LMSGEMPTKD

-136 NKIAVGDNVNINSK
+136 NKITVGDSLKIKGKKYV
-150 NYIVSGLI
+150 VSGLI

-181 VAVMTNDGYNTIE
+181 VAVMTNGGYNTIE

-203 WKYNLPVEDEETEN
+203 WKYNIPVEDEETEN

-227 EKILKEYDEPLI
+227 ENILKEYDEPLI
-239 QAQVDSLYD
+239 QAQVDSLYKK
-248 DAKPYINRLK
+248 AKPYINSLRD
-258 AEFESAEKQLES
+258 EFDVAEKQLEA
-270 KYLSAIVHTNANDTA
+270 KYFAAIRKASINDTA
-285 KMAKELGITEKQYKN
+285 KMARELGITEKQYKN

-306 DAEKD
+306 DADKN
-311 SDKWDF
+311 SDDWDL

-333 SSDMDFDEMYEEIY
+333 SDDMYKQIY
-347 KVVDAVSGAGLYD
+347 KIVDAVSDAKLYD

-380 DDSGVLNIT
+380 DDSGILNIT

-430 VTTSNTISKEA
+430 VTTSNTILKEA

-504 WNMNAFLETTVVP
+504 WNMNAFWETTVVP
-517 FVLMLLVNFV
+517 FILMILVNFV
-527 MLSKKLKISPLNF
+527 MLTKKLKISPLNF
-540 IRGELKENGQ
+540 IRGELKESGQ

-566 RLRILFQNVPS
+566 RLRIFFQNVPS
-577 YLTLALGVFLAGTL
+577 YLTLALGVFLAGVL

-603 DYANIVKENQISKY
+603 NYANIVKENQLSKY

-626 TKVLDAEKFCM
+626 TEISDAEKFCM
-637 TSLQTTDKKFI
+637 TSLQTTNKKFI
-648 ADDVTIYGVENQS
+648 TDDVTIYGVENQS
-661 RYIKE
+661 KYITE

-702 SFKVGGIY
+702 SFKVGGVY

-723 DYVRQF
+723 DYVRHF

-741 NKKLNDLDDT
+741 NKKLNDLDDA

-875 VVLGIVSYS
+875 VVLGIVSYA

-904 NQSFYFG
+904 NQSF

>member
-78 SQNDLKLYDLN
+78 SQNDIKLYDLN

-203 WKYNLPVEDEETEN
+203 WKYNLPVEDEKTEN

-227 EKILKEYDEPLI
+227 EKIFKEYDEPLI

-540 IRGELKENGQ
+540 IRGELKESGQ

-566 RLRILFQNVPS
+566 RLRIFFQNIPS
-577 YLTLALGVFLAGTL
+577 YLTLALGVFLAGVL

-603 DYANIVKENQISKY
+603 DYSNIVKENQISKY

-626 TKVLDAEKFCM
+626 TKVSDAEKFCM
-637 TSLQTTDKKFI
+637 TSLQTTDKKFMT
-648 ADDVTIYGVENQS
+648 DDVTVYGVENQS

-673 LVSSAMADKFNL
+673 FVSSAMADKFNL
-685 SIGDD
+685 SIGDE
-690 VTLKEAYKDKTY
+690 VTLKEAYKEKTY

-723 DYVRQF
+723 DYIEQF

-741 NKKLNDLDDT
+741 NKKLNDLDDA

-816 DIEIGKLYI
+816 DSEIGKLYI
-825 IITSLVVL
+825 VITSFVVV
-833 ASLLISVPLI
+833 ASLLVSVPLI

-860 GYIPYIISNSCYVTM
+860 GYIPYIVSNSCYVTM
-875 VVLGIVSYS
+875 VVLGIVSYA

-904 NQSFYFG
+904 NQSF

>member
-38 MVADNSVFAQFKT
+38 MVADNSVMAQFKT
-51 ADVEYN
+51 TAEECN
-57 VEDGHLAFNVKPSAD
+57 IEDGHLAFNVRPSNE
-72 VLSKIE
+72 VLSKTE
-78 SQNDLKLYDLN
+78 SQNDLKLYDLS
-89 YKEETIKHGKTL
+89 YKEETVKKDKTL
-101 RIYKVRN
+101 RIYRVRN
-108 ELNKEC
+108 EVNKEC
-114 LMSGEMPKAE
+114 LMSGEMPTKDS
-124 NEIAVDRMFAEN
+124 EIAVDRMFADN
-136 NKIAVGDNVNINSK
+136 NKIAVGDSLKIKGKKYV
-150 NYIVSGLI
+150 VSGLI
-158 ALSDYSALFKSNGDM
+158 ALPDYSALFKSNADM

-181 VAVMTNDGYNTIE
+181 VAVMTDSGYNAIGN
-194 TAHETVNYA
+194 AHETINYA
-203 WKYNLPVEDEETEN
+203 WKYNTPVEDEETEN

-227 EKILKEYDEPLI
+227 ENILKEYDEPLI
-239 QAQVDSLYD
+239 QAQVDSLYKK
-248 DAKPYINRLK
+248 AKPYINSLRD
-258 AEFESAEKQLES
+258 EFDIAEKELES
-270 KYLSAIVHTNANDTA
+270 KYFAAIRKASINDTA

-306 DAEKD
+306 DADKN
-311 SDKWDF
+311 SDEWNL

-333 SSDMDFDEMYEEIY
+333 SDDMDFDDMYNQIY
-347 KVVDAVSGAGLYD
+347 KIVDAVSDAKLYD

-380 DDSGVLNIT
+380 DDSGILNIK

-400 MYAREDSTSDKA
+400 MYAREDSGSDKA

-420 VMVMIAFLFA
+420 IMVVIAFLFA
-430 VTTSNTISKEA
+430 VTISNTITKEA

-453 KGELIGHYMFLP
+453 KGELIRHYMFLP
-465 MVVTVVG
+465 IAVTLAG
-472 GIVGNVLGYTAF
+472 SIVGNVLGYTVF
-484 QKVFESVYYSNY
+484 QKVFVGVYYSNY
-496 SLPTYKML
+496 SLPTFKML
-504 WNMNAFLETTVVP
+504 WNMNAFWETTVVP
-517 FVLMLLVNFV
+517 FILMILVNFV
-527 MLSKKLKISPLNF
+527 MLTKKLKISPLNF
-540 IRGELKENGQ
+540 IRGELKESGQ

-566 RLRILFQNVPS
+566 RLRIFFQNIPS
-577 YLTLALGVFLAGTL
+577 YLTLALGVFLAGVL

-603 DYANIVKENQISKY
+603 DYANIVKENQLSKY
-617 QYVMINEAE
+617 QYVMINESESENA
-626 TKVLDAEKFCM
+626 DAEKFCM
-637 TSLQTTDKKFI
+637 TSLQTTDKKFMT
-648 ADDVTIYGVENQS
+648 DDVTIYGVENQS
-661 RYIKE
+661 KYITE
-666 NIPAGEV
+666 NIPMGEV
-673 LVSSAMADKFNL
+673 LVSSAMAEKFGL
-685 SIGDD
+685 SSGDEF
-690 VTLKEAYKDKTY
+690 TLKEQYKDKTY
-702 SFKVGGIY
+702 SFKVGGVY
-710 NYDAAITVFMNRT
+710 NYDAAITVFMNRG
-723 DYVRQF
+723 DYLTKF
-729 NEDSNYFNGYFS
+729 NEKSDYFNGYFS
-741 NKKLNDLDDT
+741 NSKLDDLSDD

-802 NSKSVSMAKILGFS
+802 NSKSVSMTKILGFS

-843 SLALRWCFKSYL
+843 SLALRWCFKSYI

-860 GYIPYIISNSCYVTM
+860 GYIPYIVSNSCYVTM
-875 VVLGIVSYS
+875 VVLGIVSYA

-904 NQSFYFG
+904 NQSF

>member
-78 SQNDLKLYDLN
+78 SQNDLKLYNLN
-89 YKEETIKHGKTL
+89 YKEKTIKHGKTL

-114 LMSGEMPKAE
+114 LMSGEMPKEE

-203 WKYNLPVEDEETEN
+203 WKYNSPVEDEETEN

-540 IRGELKENGQ
+540 IRGELKESGQ

-577 YLTLALGVFLAGTL
+577 YLILALGVFLAGTL

-626 TKVLDAEKFCM
+626 TKVSDAEKFCM

-685 SIGDD
+685 SIGDE
-690 VTLKEAYKDKTY
+690 VTLKEAYKEKTY

-723 DYVRQF
+723 DYIGQF

-741 NKKLNDLDDT
+741 NKKLNDLDDA

-816 DIEIGKLYI
+816 DSEIGKLYI
-825 IITSLVVL
+825 VITSFVVV
-833 ASLLISVPLI
+833 ASLLVSVPLI

-860 GYIPYIISNSCYVTM
+860 GYIPYIVSNSCYVTM
-875 VVLGIVSYS
+875 VVLGIVSYA

-904 NQSFYFG
+904 NQSF

>member
-38 MVADNSVFAQFKT
+38 MVADNSVAAQFKT
-51 ADVEYN
+51 TAEECN
-57 VEDGHLAFNVKPSAD
+57 IEDGHLAFNVKPSNE

-78 SQNDLKLYDLN
+78 SQNDLKLYDLS
-89 YKEETIKHGKTL
+89 YKEETVKKDKTL

-108 ELNKEC
+108 EVNKEC
-114 LMSGEMPKAE
+114 LMSGEMPTKDS
-124 NEIAVDRMFAEN
+124 EIAVDRMFADN
-136 NKIAVGDNVNINSK
+136 NKITVGDSLKIKGKKYV
-150 NYIVSGLI
+150 VSGLI
-158 ALSDYSALFKSNGDM
+158 ALPDYSALFKSNADM

-181 VAVMTNDGYNTIE
+181 VAVMTDSGYNAIGN
-194 TAHETVNYA
+194 AHETINYA
-203 WKYNLPVEDEETEN
+203 WKYNTPVEDEETEN

-227 EKILKEYDEPLI
+227 ENILKEYDEPLI
-239 QAQVDSLYD
+239 QAQVDSLYKK
-248 DAKPYINRLK
+248 AKPYINSLRD
-258 AEFESAEKQLES
+258 EFDVAEKQLEA
-270 KYLSAIVHTNANDTA
+270 KYFAAIRKASINDTA

-306 DAEKD
+306 DADKN
-311 SDKWDF
+311 SDDWDL

-328 DDYKT
+328 EDYKT
-333 SSDMDFDEMYEEIY
+333 SDDMDFDDMYNQIY
-347 KVVDAVSGAGLYD
+347 KIVDAVSDAKLYD

-380 DDSGVLNIT
+380 DDSGILNIK

-400 MYAREDSTSDKA
+400 MYAREDSGSDKA

-420 VMVMIAFLFA
+420 IMVVIAFLFA
-430 VTTSNTISKEA
+430 VTISNTITKEA

-453 KGELIGHYMFLP
+453 KGELIRHYMFLP
-465 MVVTVVG
+465 IAVTLAG
-472 GIVGNVLGYTAF
+472 SIVGNVLGYTVF
-484 QKVFESVYYSNY
+484 QKVFVGVYYSNY
-496 SLPTYKML
+496 SLPTFKML
-504 WNMNAFLETTVVP
+504 WNMNAFWETTVVP
-517 FVLMLLVNFV
+517 FILMILVNFV
-527 MLSKKLKISPLNF
+527 MLTKKLKISPLNF
-540 IRGELKENGQ
+540 IRGELKESGQ
-550 KRLIKLPKK
+550 KRLIKLPNK

-566 RLRILFQNVPS
+566 RFRIFFQNIPS
-577 YLTLALGVFLAGTL
+577 YLTLALGIFLAGVL

-603 DYANIVKENQISKY
+603 DYANIVKENQLSKY

-626 TKVLDAEKFCM
+626 SENGDAEKFCM
-637 TSLQTTDKKFI
+637 ISLQTTDKKFMT
-648 ADDVTIYGVENQS
+648 DDVTIYGVENQS
-661 RYIKE
+661 KYITE
-666 NIPAGEV
+666 NIPMGEV
-673 LVSSAMADKFNL
+673 LVSSAMAEKFGL
-685 SIGDD
+685 SSGDEF
-690 VTLKEAYKDKTY
+690 TLKEQYKDKTY
-702 SFKVGGIY
+702 SFKVGGVY
-710 NYDAAITVFMNRT
+710 NYDAAITVFMNRG
-723 DYVRQF
+723 DYLTQF
-729 NEDSNYFNGYFS
+729 NEKSDYFNGYFS
-741 NKKLNDLDDT
+741 NSKLDDLSDD

-802 NSKSVSMAKILGFS
+802 NSKSVSMTKILGFS

-843 SLALRWCFKSYL
+843 SLALRWAFKSYI

-860 GYIPYIISNSCYVTM
+860 GYIPYIVSNSCYVTM
-875 VVLGIVSYS
+875 VVLGIVSYT

-892 KIKKTP
+892 KIKKTL

-904 NQSFYFG
+904 NQSF

>member
-38 MVADNSVFAQFKT
+38 MVADNSVSAQFKT
-51 ADVEYN
+51 TDVEYN

-78 SQNDLKLYDLN
+78 SRNDLKLYDLN

-150 NYIVSGLI
+150 NYIVSGFI

-540 IRGELKENGQ
+540 IRGELKESGQ
-550 KRLIKLPKK
+550 KRLIKLPKE

-626 TKVLDAEKFCM
+626 TKVSDAEKFCM

-661 RYIKE
+661 KYIKE

-685 SIGDD
+685 SIGDE
-690 VTLKEAYKDKTY
+690 VTLKEAYKEKTY

-723 DYVRQF
+723 DYIEQF

-741 NKKLNDLDDT
+741 NKKLNDLDDA

-816 DIEIGKLYI
+816 DSEIGKLYI
-825 IITSLVVL
+825 VITSFVVV
-833 ASLLISVPLI
+833 ASLLVSVPLI

-860 GYIPYIISNSCYVTM
+860 GYIPYIVSNSCYVTM
-875 VVLGIVSYS
+875 VVLGIVSYA

-904 NQSFYFG
+904 NQSF

>member
-203 WKYNLPVEDEETEN
+203 WKYNSPVEDEETEN

-306 DAEKD
+306 NAEKD

-453 KGELIGHYMFLP
+453 KGELIGHYIFLP

-540 IRGELKENGQ
+540 IRGELKESGQ

-566 RLRILFQNVPS
+566 RLRILFQNMPS

-626 TKVLDAEKFCM
+626 TKVSDAEKFCM

-661 RYIKE
+661 KYIKE

-685 SIGDD
+685 SIGDE
-690 VTLKEAYKDKTY
+690 VTLKEAYKEKTY

-723 DYVRQF
+723 DYIEQF

-741 NKKLNDLDDT
+741 NKKLNDLDDA

-816 DIEIGKLYI
+816 DSEIGKLYI
-825 IITSLVVL
+825 VITSFVVV
-833 ASLLISVPLI
+833 ASLLVSVPLI

-860 GYIPYIISNSCYVTM
+860 GYIPYIVSNSCYVTM
-875 VVLGIVSYS
+875 VVLGIVSYA

-904 NQSFYFG
+904 NQSF

>member
-203 WKYNLPVEDEETEN
+203 WKYNSLVEDEETEN

-365 RDLASLKKITDKFSI
+365 HDLASLKKITDKFSI

-540 IRGELKENGQ
+540 IRGELKESGQ

-617 QYVMINEAE
+617 QYVMINEEE
-626 TKVLDAEKFCM
+626 TKVSDAEKFCM

-661 RYIKE
+661 KYIKE

-685 SIGDD
+685 SIGDE
-690 VTLKEAYKDKTY
+690 VTLKEAYKEKTY

-723 DYVRQF
+723 DYIEQF

-741 NKKLNDLDDT
+741 NKKLNDLDDA

-816 DIEIGKLYI
+816 DSEIGKLYI
-825 IITSLVVL
+825 VITSFVVV
-833 ASLLISVPLI
+833 ASLLVSVPLI

-860 GYIPYIISNSCYVTM
+860 GYIPYIVSNSCYVTM
-875 VVLGIVSYS
+875 VVLGIVSYA

-904 NQSFYFG
+904 NQSF

>member
-203 WKYNLPVEDEETEN
+203 WKYNSPVEDEETEN

-333 SSDMDFDEMYEEIY
+333 SNHMDFDEMYEEIY

-365 RDLASLKKITDKFSI
+365 RDLASLKKITDKFNI

-540 IRGELKENGQ
+540 IRGELKESGQ

-626 TKVLDAEKFCM
+626 TKVSDAEKFCM

-661 RYIKE
+661 KYIKE

-685 SIGDD
+685 SIGDE
-690 VTLKEAYKDKTY
+690 VTLKEAYKEKTY

-723 DYVRQF
+723 DYIGQF

-741 NKKLNDLDDT
+741 NKKLNDLDNA

-816 DIEIGKLYI
+816 DSEIGKLYI
-825 IITSLVVL
+825 VITSFVVV
-833 ASLLISVPLI
+833 ASLLVSVPLI

-860 GYIPYIISNSCYVTM
+860 GYIPYIVSNSCYVTM
-875 VVLGIVSYS
+875 VVLGIVSYA

-904 NQSFYFG
+904 NQSF

>member
-57 VEDGHLAFNVKPSAD
+57 VEDGHLAFNVKPSVD

-203 WKYNLPVEDEETEN
+203 WKYNSPVEDEETEN

-453 KGELIGHYMFLP
+453 KGELIGHYIFLP

-540 IRGELKENGQ
+540 IRGELKESGQ

-603 DYANIVKENQISKY
+603 DYANIVKENQVSKY

-626 TKVLDAEKFCM
+626 TKVSDAEKFCM

-648 ADDVTIYGVENQS
+648 ADDVTIYGVKNQS
-661 RYIKE
+661 KYIKE

-685 SIGDD
+685 SIGDE
-690 VTLKEAYKDKTY
+690 VTLKEAYKEKTY

-723 DYVRQF
+723 DYIEQF

-741 NKKLNDLDDT
+741 NKKLNDLDDA

-816 DIEIGKLYI
+816 DSEIGKLYI
-825 IITSLVVL
+825 VITSFVVV

-843 SLALRWCFKSYL
+843 SHALRWCFKFYL

-860 GYIPYIISNSCYVTM
+860 GYIPYIVSNSCYVTM
-875 VVLGIVSYS
+875 VVLGIVSYA

-904 NQSFYFG
+904 NQSF

>member
-203 WKYNLPVEDEETEN
+203 WKYNSPVEDEETEN

-453 KGELIGHYMFLP
+453 KGELIGHYIFLP

-540 IRGELKENGQ
+540 IRGELKESGQ

-626 TKVLDAEKFCM
+626 TKVSDAEKFCM

-661 RYIKE
+661 KYIKE

-685 SIGDD
+685 SIGDE
-690 VTLKEAYKDKTY
+690 VTLKEVYKEKTY

-723 DYVRQF
+723 DYIEQF

-741 NKKLNDLDDT
+741 NKKLNDLDDA

-816 DIEIGKLYI
+816 DSEIGKLYI
-825 IITSLVVL
+825 VITSFVVV
-833 ASLLISVPLI
+833 ASLLVSVPLI

-860 GYIPYIISNSCYVTM
+860 GYIPYIVSNSCYVTM
-875 VVLGIVSYS
+875 VVLGIVSYA

-904 NQSFYFG
+904 NQSF

>member
-203 WKYNLPVEDEETEN
+203 WKYNSPVEDEETEN

-453 KGELIGHYMFLP
+453 KGELIGHYIFLP

-540 IRGELKENGQ
+540 IRGELKESGQ

-617 QYVMINEAE
+617 QYVMINETE
-626 TKVLDAEKFCM
+626 TKVSDAEKFCM

-661 RYIKE
+661 KYIKE

-685 SIGDD
+685 SIGDE
-690 VTLKEAYKDKTY
+690 VTLKEAYKEKTY

-723 DYVRQF
+723 DYIEQF

-741 NKKLNDLDDT
+741 NKKLNDLDDA

-816 DIEIGKLYI
+816 DSEIGKLYI
-825 IITSLVVL
+825 VITSFVVV
-833 ASLLISVPLI
+833 ASLLVSVPLI

-860 GYIPYIISNSCYVTM
+860 GYIPYIVSNSCYVTM
-875 VVLGIVSYS
+875 VVLGIVSYA

-904 NQSFYFG
+904 NQSF

>member
-38 MVADNSVFAQFKT
+38 MVADNSVAAQFKT
-51 ADVEYN
+51 TAEECN
-57 VEDGHLAFNVKPSAD
+57 IEDGHLAFNVKPSNE

-78 SQNDLKLYDLN
+78 SQNDLKLYDLS
-89 YKEETIKHGKTL
+89 YKEETVKKDKTL

-108 ELNKEC
+108 EVNKEC
-114 LMSGEMPKAE
+114 LMSGEMPTKDS
-124 NEIAVDRMFAEN
+124 EIAVDRMFADN
-136 NKIAVGDNVNINSK
+136 NKITVGDSLKIKGKKYV
-150 NYIVSGLI
+150 VSGLI
-158 ALSDYSALFKSNGDM
+158 ALPDYSALFKSNADM

-181 VAVMTNDGYNTIE
+181 VAVMTDSGYNAIGN
-194 TAHETVNYA
+194 AHETINYA
-203 WKYNLPVEDEETEN
+203 WKYNTPVEDEETEN

-227 EKILKEYDEPLI
+227 ENILKEYDEPLI
-239 QAQVDSLYD
+239 QAQVDSLYKK
-248 DAKPYINRLK
+248 AKPYINSLRD
-258 AEFESAEKQLES
+258 EFDVAEKQLEA
-270 KYLSAIVHTNANDTA
+270 KYFAAIRKASINDTA

-306 DAEKD
+306 DADKN
-311 SDKWDF
+311 SDDWDL

-328 DDYKT
+328 EDYKT
-333 SSDMDFDEMYEEIY
+333 SDDMDFDDMYNQIY
-347 KVVDAVSGAGLYD
+347 KIVDAVSDAKLYD

-380 DDSGVLNIT
+380 DDSGILNIK

-400 MYAREDSTSDKA
+400 MYAREDSGSDKA

-420 VMVMIAFLFA
+420 IMVVIAFLFA
-430 VTTSNTISKEA
+430 VTISNTITKEA

-453 KGELIGHYMFLP
+453 KGELIRHYMFLP
-465 MVVTVVG
+465 IAVTLAG
-472 GIVGNVLGYTAF
+472 SIVGNVLGYTVF
-484 QKVFESVYYSNY
+484 QKVFVGVYYSNY
-496 SLPTYKML
+496 SLPTFKML
-504 WNMNAFLETTVVP
+504 WNMNAFWETTVVP
-517 FVLMLLVNFV
+517 FILMILVNFV
-527 MLSKKLKISPLNF
+527 MLTKKLKISPLNF

-566 RLRILFQNVPS
+566 RLRIFFQNIPS
-577 YLTLALGVFLAGTL
+577 YLTLALGIFLAGVL

-626 TKVLDAEKFCM
+626 SKNADAEKFCM
-637 TSLQTTDKKFI
+637 TSLQTTDKKFMT
-648 ADDVTIYGVENQS
+648 DDVTIYGVENQS
-661 RYIKE
+661 KYITE
-666 NIPAGEV
+666 NIPTGEV
-673 LVSSAMADKFNL
+673 LVSSAMAEKFGL
-685 SIGDD
+685 SSGDEF
-690 VTLKEAYKDKTY
+690 TLKEQYKDKTY
-702 SFKVGGIY
+702 SFKVGGVY
-710 NYDAAITVFMNRT
+710 NYDAAITVFMNRG
-723 DYVRQF
+723 DYLTQF
-729 NEDSNYFNGYFS
+729 NEKSDYFNGYFS
-741 NKKLNDLDDT
+741 NSKLDDLNDDDI
-751 DVATVITEKDLTKV
+751 ATVITEKDLTKV

-843 SLALRWCFKSYL
+843 SLALRWAFKSYI

-860 GYIPYIISNSCYVTM
+860 GYIPYIVSNSCYVTM
-875 VVLGIVSYS
+875 VALGIVSYA

-904 NQSFYFG
+904 NQSF